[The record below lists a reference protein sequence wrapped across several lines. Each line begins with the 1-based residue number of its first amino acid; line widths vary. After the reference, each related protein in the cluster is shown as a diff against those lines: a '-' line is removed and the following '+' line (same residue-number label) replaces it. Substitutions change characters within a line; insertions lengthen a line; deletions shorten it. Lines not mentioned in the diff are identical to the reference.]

1 VLQPIGRGQ
10 EGVAAAT
17 ALLEMVRRVAGGMDT
32 KVASANAD
40 QLFGLLLKAM
50 DTRAK
55 HPDNLSPEGARCA
68 GRACRS
74 SLSSR
79 TDDAEAC
86 FLWQWGPSPQR
97 NQTSAVLE
105 GLPV

>member
-1 VLQPIGRGQ
+1 VVLQPIGRGQ

-55 HPDNLSPEGARCA
+55 HPDNLSPEGA
-68 GRACRS
+68 
-74 SLSSR
+74 
-79 TDDAEAC
+79 EAC